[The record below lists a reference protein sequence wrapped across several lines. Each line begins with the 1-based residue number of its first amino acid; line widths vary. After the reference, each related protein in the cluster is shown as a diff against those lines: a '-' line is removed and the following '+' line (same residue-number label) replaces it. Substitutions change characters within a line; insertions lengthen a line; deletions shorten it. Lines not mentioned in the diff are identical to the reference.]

1 MGIVRQFLEFTAY
14 SKGKK
19 MKNITVKLLPLLF
32 LFLLM
37 VLLFSS
43 PDFQGDEGGYVAYAT
58 RLSQGEIYPLRDVS
72 LWWGPGYP
80 IVLIPFVLFKL
91 PLLFAKFLNAFFL
104 FGALLYFYEAL
115 AQWVNKTHATLF
127 TFLLGFYP
135 PLWRE
140 VHLLITENLVFFLIC
155 GFIFHFAASN
165 RGNQKSRFHLV
176 MASFFLGYLAL
187 TKVFYGYVILI
198 GLLSF
203 LFFYTWQKKEW
214 FKKTTYI
221 YLLALVWCLPYLL
234 YTYSLTNKIFYW
246 GTSGGSTL
254 YWMSSPYSGD
264 LGDWQANPDVEKL
277 PDLERHRE
285 FFATLTGISEVEVDN
300 KFKERALQNIVHNPK
315 KYLLNWMANIG
326 RLLFSYPFSYTQQK
340 ITTFFYLIPNMFV
353 VVGFILSIYPAIL
366 KRKAIPYEMYVLL
379 YFCFIAFGGTSLLSA
394 YDRQFRPLVPI
405 LLLWIAF
412 IYTRILT
419 IQLRPDSEIKSD

>member
-1 MGIVRQFLEFTAY
+1 
-14 SKGKK
+14 